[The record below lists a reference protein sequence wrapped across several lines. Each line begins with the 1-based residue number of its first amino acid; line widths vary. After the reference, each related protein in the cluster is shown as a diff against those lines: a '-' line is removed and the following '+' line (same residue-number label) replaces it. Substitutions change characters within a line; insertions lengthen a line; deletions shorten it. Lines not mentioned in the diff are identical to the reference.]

1 MARFYEHITHDL
13 RDFMA
18 AQKVFFVASASDR
31 GRINLSPKGMDTFRY
46 VDTHT
51 VAYLDLTG
59 SGNETAAHLRHDG
72 RLTLMFCS
80 FDQKPLIVRLYGRGT
95 SVNARHE
102 RWPELIRR
110 FPPLP
115 GIRQI
120 VLMHVDTLQ
129 TSCGFAV
136 PVFEFREE
144 RQALRAWAERKGA
157 AGVTE
162 YQRKN
167 NTASID
173 DLSTGLFEE

>member
-1 MARFYEHITHDL
+1 MARFYEHISEEL
-13 RDFMA
+13 RAFMA
-18 AQKVFFVASASDR
+18 AQKVFFVATASDR
-31 GRINLSPKGMDTFRY
+31 GRINLSPKGMDTFQCL
-46 VDTHT
+46 DTHT

-102 RWPELIRR
+102 RWADLLRR
-110 FPPLP
+110 FRPVA

-120 VLMHVDTLQ
+120 ILMHVDTLQ

-136 PVFEFREE
+136 PVFEFKEE
-144 RQALRAWAERKGA
+144 RQALRAWAERKGE

-162 YQRKN
+162 YQRKKN
-167 NTASID
+167 IESID
-173 DLSTGLFEE
+173 GLATGLFEE